1 MALTPEQLAELQR
14 LRQMFAPLAEQE
26 RRRQQAQWNA
36 EQAAK
41 KQGMAK
47 GGRLS
52 ADTRP
57 VKFMDKPSIVPY
69 DVAQNIN
76 MQTNLPTSPEFMA
89 AVQNTPSAEL
99 TPEGLKMGLR
109 RFQKPEQ
116 SGDTSVRQG
125 VFYLPKDSANIKHYK
140 KSNTGYGGTEE
151 ITGDTLVRNP
161 LFAKGA
167 TGGKAPE
174 AAFDMLMGKGA
185 TKKLADDIMKVIGV
199 RDKGMKEEAVAKLL
213 EQYGLDAD
221 DAWHILQNSSQGN
234 QLRYALQERIIGH
247 AARKAGH
254 DAILGYS
261 KGRGGKGE
269 FLSELF
275 DLREAD
281 YPTKQGGYRLNPEF
295 EKAQGGSVSKN
306 PFDYQNKKHLH
317 EVAKHLVKQG
327 KFPLPKGIGAT
338 DILRDVLSSG
348 KWQTLDDPRVNAA
361 MRAAGHDSYYTQ
373 EKTGKQLNPIEG
385 MKAGGKAGG
394 DQYQELLKR
403 HTKGKRLSKAENEL
417 LGLYHR
423 VGGGKKLR
431 KPVQE
436 YKFETAPNPKVNMA
450 PEKII
455 TPEDLVGGYGI
466 PFIGDSSMAGRLLTG
481 AEGHQFDQPVELEG
495 GHDYMRANAMHA
507 DPLQRAIWASAL
519 AKINHL
525 TKKAK
530 RVSESGEPVYGIHT
544 SMSPTGVDFS
554 HMPAEVLA
562 ELVKKAK
569 ITKKAK
575 AAFNKEMRAQHP
587 DFPGVD
593 HPELHEMLRA
603 KGSGNL
609 RKHFVERMA
618 TDPYQEAGFPE
629 IAMARLAVQHPNLM
643 KYDRPGQEFVG
654 SSIGRFRP
662 DFGQVERPVNPH
674 HSYPNVIGGEYVGAL
689 HGEKERPLLTT
700 TEFFPEFHKQRR
712 EFNAPKAGD
721 RRAFELAQPVQKF
734 DQQWLDQV
742 MPLYLARRKK
752 LVGKADGGAVDIA
765 EIGVEEA
772 PNLPVKAYSPFNFDG
787 TDDMPFGGVD
797 LDPMQQG
804 KQLLSPNTMQTAQQ
818 PAQQPPMGQPPAQPQ
833 AGSNILQMTPQGK
846 AMAAMKPTGP
856 APAKPAGMKV
866 GGKVTMP
873 STDGM
878 RYALTVKSKKAK

>member
-47 GGRLS
+47 GGHVPEHDLLS
-52 ADTRP
+52 HPNKSQMIGAERVLHD
-57 VKFMDKPSIVPY
+57 
-69 DVAQNIN
+69 
-76 MQTNLPTSPEFMA
+76 SPELKITKAKNAHPKFNSYRYLSYHNDEPVGVLQFMTDGKSPKS
-89 AVQNTPSAEL
+89 AVIQNAYVKSDL
-99 TPEGLKMGLR
+99 
-109 RFQKPEQ
+109 Q
-116 SGDTSVRQG
+116 RQG
-125 VFYLPKDSANIKHYK
+125 IGSSLLARARQDFDLKH
-140 KSNTGYGGTEE
+140 SDELSE
-151 ITGDTLVRNP
+151 
-161 LFAKGA
+161 A
-167 TGGKAPE
+167 GKAF
-174 AAFDMLMGKGA
+174 AAK
-185 TKKLADDIMKVIGV
+185 TKA
-199 RDKGMKEEAVAKLL
+199 E
-213 EQYGLDAD
+213 
-221 DAWHILQNSSQGN
+221 
-234 QLRYALQERIIGH
+234 
-247 AARKAGH
+247 
-254 DAILGYS
+254 
-261 KGRGGKGE
+261 
-269 FLSELF
+269 
-275 DLREAD
+275 
-281 YPTKQGGYRLNPEF
+281 
-295 EKAQGGSVSKN
+295 GGSVSKN

-317 EVAKHLVKQG
+317 EVAKHLVKLG

-338 DILRDVLSSG
+338 GIMRDVLSSG
-348 KWQTLDDPRVNAA
+348 KWQMLDDPRMHEA
-361 MRAAGHDSYYTQ
+361 MRAAGHDSFYTQ

-385 MKAGGKAGG
+385 MKSGGKAGG
-394 DQYQELLKR
+394 DQYHELLKR
-403 HTKGKRLSKAENEL
+403 HTKGERLSKAENEL

-436 YKFETAPNPKVNMA
+436 YQFETAPNPKVNMA

-481 AEGHQFDQPVELEG
+481 AEGHKFEQPVELEG

-530 RVSESGEPVYGIHT
+530 RVSENGEPVYGIHT

-562 ELVKKAK
+562 ELVKNAK

-575 AAFNKEMRAQHP
+575 AMFNKEMRAQHP

-643 KYDRPGQEFVG
+643 KHDTPGKEFVG

-662 DFGQVERPVNPH
+662 DFGQVERPTNPH

-700 TEFFPEFHKQRR
+700 TEFFPEFHRQRR
-712 EFNAPKAGD
+712 EFNAPASGD

-734 DQQWLDQV
+734 DQKWLDQV
-742 MPLYLARRKK
+742 MPLYLARRKA
-752 LVGKADGGAVDIA
+752 LVGKADGGPVDIA

-772 PNLPVKAYSPFNFDG
+772 PDLPVKAYSPFAFDG
-787 TDDMPFGGVD
+787 SQEMPFGGVD
-797 LDPMQQG
+797 MDSKQAGQQ
-804 KQLLSPNTMQTAQQ
+804 LMSPEMAK
-818 PAQQPPMGQPPAQPQ
+818 ASQQPPQQPMAPQGPAPAPQ
-833 AGSNILQMTPQGK
+833 GGSNILQMTPQGK
-846 AMAAMKPTGP
+846 AMAAMKPPLT
-856 APAKPAGMKV
+856 PAKSTPQPLGMKR

-878 RYALTVKSKKAK
+878 RYAITVKSKKAK